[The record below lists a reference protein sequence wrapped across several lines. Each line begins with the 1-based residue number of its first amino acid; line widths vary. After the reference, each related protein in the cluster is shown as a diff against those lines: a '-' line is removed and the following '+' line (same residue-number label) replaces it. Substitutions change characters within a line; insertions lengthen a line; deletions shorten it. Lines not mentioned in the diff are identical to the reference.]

1 MTREEVTLSLNR
13 KDRGPWEGR
22 QDKQQAHA
30 QGWGKGSCPMKALAT
45 GCPFNFSPRGSFFGR
60 GPWSWSS
67 RCDCRKDLCLQAVGR
82 GESMWLRLR
91 LLGLRG
97 RGKGRGPQQSIG

>member
-30 QGWGKGSCPMKALAT
+30 QGWGKGSCPVKALAT

-82 GESMWLRLR
+82 GERACGLD
-91 LLGLRG
+91 LGCWD
-97 RGKGRGPQQSIG
+97 